1 MDTAVI
7 RCQMSHDVAC
17 ELRRNLL
24 ALVTGAWLLAAWPV
38 VATAQEHAAPAGQ
51 EHAAAPGDHGAA
63 EGQHAGGEHGG
74 LSALMWPTI
83 NFLILCGGLYYF
95 LGTPFSEYLA
105 GRSGQIRKDLTEAA
119 EQNRTA
125 TEQLADVERKLQAL
139 PGEIAALKARGAQEI
154 AAEEERIA
162 SAAAAERQR
171 LLTQTKREI
180 DVRLQNAQREL
191 SDHAATL
198 ALGLAS
204 ERLGRELTPAD
215 HARLV
220 ERYVEQ
226 VKER

>member
-1 MDTAVI
+1 
-7 RCQMSHDVAC
+7 MSHDVAC
-17 ELRRNLL
+17 ELRRNLP
-24 ALVTGAWLLAAWPV
+24 AVVAAAWLLAAWPAGV
-38 VATAQEHAAPAGQ
+38 RAQEHGAPAAQEHAAASQ
-51 EHAAAPGDHGAA
+51 EHAAAKG
-63 EGQHAGGEHGG
+63 EHAGGEHGG
-74 LSALMWPTI
+74 LGALMWPTI
-83 NFLILCGGLYYF
+83 NFVILCYGLYYF
-95 LGTPFSEYLA
+95 LNTPFGEYLA
-105 GRSGQIRKDLTEAA
+105 GRSGQIRKDLTDAA

-125 TEQLADVERKLQAL
+125 TEQLAEIERKMQAL

-171 LLTQTKREI
+171 LLTQTRREI
-180 DVRLQNAQREL
+180 DVRVQAAQREL
-191 SDHAATL
+191 SDHAASL
-198 ALGLAS
+198 ALDLAG